1 MKQLIPMN
9 EFGLMA
15 GKDYVA
21 RVDSRKI
28 ADAFEKQHYNVLRD
42 IERLTESNSGLSEEF
57 RKLNFEVSKYVTE
70 QGHKAKCY
78 LLTRDGF
85 TMLVMGYTGEKAM
98 RFKEQYIKLFNEMEQ
113 RILTIQSLR
122 DQHPM
127 LTEAIKATRQD
138 PKPWDYSNEAD
149 MINRIV
155 LGMTAKQFREKH
167 SIPKA
172 EPIRPHLTSEE
183 AELMQRLQFIDI
195 GLQYAM
201 PDFQQRKRQLEW
213 YAGQWRETRF
223 LRAVDIPIPVTSDVP
238 ELDGASDSIPAA

>member
-9 EFGLMA
+9 EFGLMV

-21 RVDSRKI
+21 RVDSRMV
-28 ADAFEKQHYNVLRD
+28 AEAFEKQHSHVLRD
-42 IERLTESNSGLSEEF
+42 IERLIESKSGLSERF
-57 RKLNFEVSKYVTE
+57 RKSNFGFSTYVTE
-70 QGHKAKCY
+70 QGHKAKCC
-78 LLTRDGF
+78 LMTRDGF

-138 PKPWDYSNEAD
+138 TKPWDYSNEAD

-155 LGMTAKQFREKH
+155 LRMTSKQYREKY

-183 AELMQRLQFIDI
+183 AELMERLQMMDI

-213 YAGQWRETRF
+213 YAGQWRANR
-223 LRAVDIPIPVTSDVP
+223 LLSGVDTPIPETSEVP
-238 ELDGASDSIPAA
+238 ELDRASDSIPAA